1 MARYARYKTRII
13 YIILLVALFAVV
25 LTAIGGCALPPY
37 EPDADYESESNY
49 SRGDTAE
56 AEPPGSGA
64 EDLGS
69 LNPDLSEGA
78 IPYEPQLPELRSVI
92 YSDSFASSGSP
103 PITQTA
109 EQGNR
114 VVISENTGNLAR
126 SGFLFYGWRACGG
139 FGAVLMPGDLVVLNE
154 DLTLHPVWKNITFS
168 VSYFGNGATSG
179 RIPARHLFMAG
190 ESVLISA
197 NAGHLAREGYVFSGW
212 QLAGSHRVFRE
223 NTFVNLP
230 AENIRLLAFWMPIA
244 ATVLPEDYDENDDII
259 TEPDVPPDSATL
271 DNIVDAWIT
280 AGMDFFRDITD
291 RFDSNRA
298 FIEDNY
304 AHNRTFDFDGFIFDQ
319 RAYDARNLRFGS
331 GAMWR
336 ADVQF
341 GPGEGWGWYNG
352 CGWVATYN
360 AALLLGRNYH
370 PAYIIR
376 YFETLGGAVADG
388 MFGLNPMAIDTFFQ
402 NRGVTAVTH
411 NLPDST
417 DDIIRDSSVSVLTYI
432 RSDGG
437 AHIVTIYYDIAT
449 EMFRVFND
457 WIAGST
463 RTAPGE
469 LRSVDAWL
477 RSADNNIWQTLT
489 VTTLW

>member
-1 MARYARYKTRII
+1 MARYKRYKIRMICT
-13 YIILLVALFAVV
+13 ILLIALFAVV
-25 LTAIGGCALPPY
+25 LTTIGGCAPPPY
-37 EPDADYESESNY
+37 EPDADYESESDY
-49 SRGDTAE
+49 SHGDNAE

-64 EDLGS
+64 EDVGS
-69 LNPDLSEGA
+69 LNPDLGEET
-78 IPYEPQLPELRSVI
+78 IPYEPQLPKLRSI
-92 YSDSFASSGSP
+92 TYLDSFASDGQP

-109 EQGNR
+109 IQGNK
-114 VVISENTGNLAR
+114 VVISENTGSLTR
-126 SGFLFYGWRACGG
+126 SGFLFYGWRTSVRG
-139 FGAVLMPGDLVVLNE
+139 GAVLMPGDLVALEEN
-154 DLTLHPVWKNITFS
+154 LTLHPVWKSNTFA
-168 VSYFGNGATSG
+168 VSYCANGATDG
-179 RIPARHLFMAG
+179 TVPEAHFFVG
-190 ESVLISA
+190 GDSVRVSA
-197 NAGHLAREGYVFSGW
+197 NTGDLVRDGYTFSGW
-212 QLAGSHRVFRE
+212 QLAGSNRVFRE
-223 NTFVNLP
+223 NTFVNVP
-230 AENIRLLAFWMPIA
+230 GENIRLLAFWVPA
-244 ATVLPEDYDENDDII
+244 PATALSEDDANDDTII
-259 TEPDVPPDSATL
+259 EPDTPPDSAAL

-291 RFDSNRA
+291 RFDNTRA